1 MRRGAKP
8 PSRHVVS
15 SALWMLSGSTLLSMA
30 LVIPPSPLPNTRYA
44 RVPASDL
51 DAAYAIEAAG
61 YPADEAAT
69 REKLDFRLKHAGDY
83 FWGAYSEHGALL
95 GFVCGTLTKAET
107 LTEESMSEHDADG
120 STLCIHSVVT
130 LTALRR
136 KGLGQWMVRAYRASV
151 AALPTPPRRVV
162 LMCKEPL
169 VQFYSRAG
177 FELIGPS
184 GVVHGQDPWLLMSAD
199 DASRW
204 ID

>member
-1 MRRGAKP
+1 MPLSLA
-8 PSRHVVS
+8 S
-15 SALWMLSGSTLLSMA
+15 SVG
-30 LVIPPSPLPNTRYA
+30 
-44 RVPASDL
+44 
-51 DAAYAIEAAG
+51 AAYAIEAAG

-120 STLCIHSVVT
+120 ATLCIHSVVT

-151 AALPTPPRRVV
+151 AYAAQRTAHHPRSPCAHAHPRRLPVPALDARKARV
-162 LMCKEPL
+162 SGADEMLATRTARKAGRRDALQPRGALCARRPCP
-169 VQFYSRAG
+169 RARRTC
-177 FELIGPS
+177 P
-184 GVVHGQDPWLLMSAD
+184 
-199 DASRW
+199 ASPHQYQQRRRHS
-204 ID
+204 

>member
-1 MRRGAKP
+1 
-8 PSRHVVS
+8 
-15 SALWMLSGSTLLSMA
+15 MLSGSTLLSMA

-120 STLCIHSVVT
+120 PLVNN
-130 LTALRR
+130 
-136 KGLGQWMVRAYRASV
+136 SV
-151 AALPTPPRRVV
+151 ARLPFG
-162 LMCKEPL
+162 PL
-169 VQFYSRAG
+169 V
-177 FELIGPS
+177 
-184 GVVHGQDPWLLMSAD
+184 
-199 DASRW
+199 
-204 ID
+204 